1 MSEKENQNELNI
13 ENEGEGKDITALE
26 AVQQEEKENQQNE
39 VNLNPETDQILD
51 NNIKDNIENNLDNN
65 NEKNKE
71 DKNISINID
80 INNNQENLDLNYINV
95 DINNINNN
103 NNNNKKINE
112 EEKKSKTKEDY
123 EIEINNLK
131 QELNEKN
138 ALLISLKNSENPEY
152 KIPEILG
159 KIEAQNLFEMI
170 NENKIK
176 EQRLKIDS
184 IKSMVKNLDEQF
196 KYQLKMKEQKINK
209 KLEPFVKKNKDLLQ
223 ELNSCKNQMN
233 QLKERLERSNNI
245 LTKLQKEKGDYEE
258 SIIKR
263 EEKLNILLDRLNLF
277 EELNKKKT
285 KILKE
290 NEIYS
295 KELIKIIEEQK
306 EEIREL
312 EKNNDS
318 NKYVITTN
326 NNNKNQDNERYNI
339 NTNNDVTN
347 DINNNITQ
355 NEDNNIILPYI
366 YNNNTEDKNKNIN
379 ETKKVDYELDKKEEE
394 NNNHKLN
401 EFKNL
406 MDDLYNNIID

>member
-1 MSEKENQNELNI
+1 MSEKENENQNEINI
-13 ENEGEGKDITALE
+13 EKEGKDKDE
-26 AVQQEEKENQQNE
+26 KVFESPQQEEKENQQNE
-39 VNLNPETDQILD
+39 PNINPEIEQMHE
-51 NNIKDNIENNLDNN
+51 NNNDINGNNLDNN
-65 NEKNKE
+65 NDKNK
-71 DKNISINID
+71 DDINITND
-80 INNNQENLDLNYINV
+80 INNNHETIDLNYINA
-95 DINNINNN
+95 DINKNNN
-103 NNNNKKINE
+103 STIKDDETKLKI
-112 EEKKSKTKEDY
+112 KEDY
-123 EIEINNLK
+123 ELVIKNLN
-131 QELNEKN
+131 QELEEKN
-138 ALLISLKNSENPEY
+138 ELLIQLQNLENPEY

-339 NTNNDVTN
+339 NTNNDVKN
-347 DINNNITQ
+347 VINNNNITQ

-379 ETKKVDYELDKKEEE
+379 ETEKVDYELDKKEEE

>member
-1 MSEKENQNELNI
+1 MSEKENENQNEINI
-13 ENEGEGKDITALE
+13 EKEGKDKDE
-26 AVQQEEKENQQNE
+26 KVFESPQQEEKENQQNE
-39 VNLNPETDQILD
+39 PNINPEIEQMHE
-51 NNIKDNIENNLDNN
+51 NNNEFNGNNLDNN
-65 NEKNKE
+65 E
-71 DKNISINID
+71 DKNKDDINITND
-80 INNNQENLDLNYINV
+80 INNNHETIDLNYINA
-95 DINNINNN
+95 DINKNNN
-103 NNNNKKINE
+103 SIIKDDETKLKI
-112 EEKKSKTKEDY
+112 KEDY
-123 EIEINNLK
+123 ELVIKNLN
-131 QELNEKN
+131 QELEEKN
-138 ALLISLKNSENPEY
+138 ELLIQLQNLENPEY

-379 ETKKVDYELDKKEEE
+379 ETEKVDYELDKKEEE

>member
-1 MSEKENQNELNI
+1 MSEKENENQNEINI
-13 ENEGEGKDITALE
+13 EKEGKDKDE
-26 AVQQEEKENQQNE
+26 KVFESPQQEEKENQQNE
-39 VNLNPETDQILD
+39 PNINPE
-51 NNIKDNIENNLDNN
+51 IEQMHENKNDINGNNLDNN
-65 NEKNKE
+65 E
-71 DKNISINID
+71 DKNKDDINITND
-80 INNNQENLDLNYINV
+80 INNNHETIDLNYINA
-95 DINNINNN
+95 DINKNNN
-103 NNNNKKINE
+103 STIKDDETKLKI
-112 EEKKSKTKEDY
+112 KEDY
-123 EIEINNLK
+123 ELVIKNLN
-131 QELNEKN
+131 QELEEKN
-138 ALLISLKNSENPEY
+138 ELLIQLQNLENPEY

-379 ETKKVDYELDKKEEE
+379 ETEKVDYELDKKEEE